1 MSAMRL
7 VVAGAS
13 GRMGRTLIRLIAE
26 TPDVV
31 LAGAL
36 EHAASPDLGH
46 DAGDAAG
53 LGALGVTIKADL
65 SVLRAAEGVVDFTT
79 PDATAALATAAAEAG
94 IVHVIGTT
102 GLSAAAE
109 ASIADAARRTVVVQ
123 SGNMSLGVNLLARL
137 VREAAAGLDADYD
150 IEIAEFHHRH
160 KVDAPSGTAILL
172 AEAAATG
179 RGIDLATH
187 SVRNRDGQVGPRRRG
202 DVGFSVRRGGSVVGQ
217 HTVTFAG
224 DGELIELSHQ
234 AFDRAIF
241 ARGALK
247 AALWG
252 RGRPPGR
259 YGMADV
265 VGRRTEA
272 L

>member
-26 TPDVV
+26 TPDVALV
-31 LAGAL
+31 GAL
-36 EHAASPDLGH
+36 EHDGSPEIGRDAGETAGIGPLGIPITTDLGVI
-46 DAGDAAG
+46 AG
-53 LGALGVTIKADL
+53 AD
-65 SVLRAAEGVVDFTT
+65 GVVDFTT
-79 PDATAALATAAAEAG
+79 PAATAALAAASASAG
-94 IVHVIGTT
+94 AVHVIGTT
-102 GLSAAAE
+102 GLSATE
-109 ASIADAARRTVVVQ
+109 DASIADAATRTVVVQ

-137 VREAAAGLDADYD
+137 VRDAAAALDADFD
-150 IEIAEFHHRH
+150 IEITEFHHRH
-160 KVDAPSGTAILL
+160 KVDAPSGTALLL
-172 AEAAATG
+172 ADAAAEG
-179 RGIDLATH
+179 RGIDLASH
-187 SVRNRDGQVGPRRRG
+187 AVRTRDGQVGPRRRG
-202 DVGFSVRRGGSVVGQ
+202 DIGFSVLRGGSVVGQ

-224 DGELIELSHQ
+224 EGELIELSHQ

-265 VGRRTEA
+265 VGRSEA
-272 L
+272 V